1 MQLALVLLVI
11 AALGGATVL
20 TLRLRGGNPPL
31 PLALLHG
38 AVAASG
44 LVALIVAVSGS
55 GWTGKPFI
63 ALLLVGAAA
72 LGGLGL
78 IRIHLSGKLIPVPFA
93 VVHGLLALSGVV
105 TLLLHVMG

>member
-55 GWTGKPFI
+55 GWTGK
-63 ALLLVGAAA
+63 
-72 LGGLGL
+72 
-78 IRIHLSGKLIPVPFA
+78 KLIPVPFA